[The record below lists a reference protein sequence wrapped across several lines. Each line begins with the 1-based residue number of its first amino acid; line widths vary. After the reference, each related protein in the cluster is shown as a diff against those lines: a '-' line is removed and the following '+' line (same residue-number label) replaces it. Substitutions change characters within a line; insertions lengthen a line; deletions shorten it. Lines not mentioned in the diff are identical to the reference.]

1 MERQVNMAAGELTA
15 INRLRIRV
23 GRGVESLSS
32 SNILLFPEDL
42 EIILLKARLEQTER
56 TLERLIGNRINIIMM
71 NL

>member
-1 MERQVNMAAGELTA
+1 MERQVNMAAEEQTA

-32 SNILLFPEDL
+32 YNILLFPEDL
-42 EIILLKARLEQTER
+42 EIILLKARLEQTEK
-56 TLERLIGNRINIIMM
+56 TLERLIGNRINIIMR

>member
-1 MERQVNMAAGELTA
+1 MNMAAGELTA
-15 INRLRIRV
+15 INRIRV

-32 SNILLFPEDL
+32 SNVLLFPEDL